1 MPCCVFLYSFVLAS
15 GETEGIVVK
24 EKNNRT
30 LGKFFEQ

>member
-1 MPCCVFLYSFVLAS
+1 MPCCVFLYSFVWLAE
-15 GETEGIVVK
+15 ETEERVVK